1 MTLHQFWS
9 GHYVS
14 LDTGGR
20 ELNEF
25 FTINVIP
32 ICAKIRRGDGS

>member
-1 MTLHQFWS
+1 MALHKLWS
-9 GHYVS
+9 GHYIS

-32 ICAKIRRGDGS
+32 IRVKIRHGDGS